1 MVNMGENNSEEIN
14 MPVFAAFFSS
24 NLLDSSL
31 LQAKH
36 NSKIIGVTTR
46 VKELLA
52 QIQTRVKYSRSV
64 TGSNIR
70 TKITNRILRI
80 MPLSFTSSC
89 FLTL

>member
-36 NSKIIGVTTR
+36 NSKNNWRHDKGERIAGPNPDKSEIF
-46 VKELLA
+46 KERHRK
-52 QIQTRVKYSRSV
+52 QYQDE
-64 TGSNIR
+64 N
-70 TKITNRILRI
+70 N
-80 MPLSFTSSC
+80 
-89 FLTL
+89 